1 MVREV
6 VARAARGRAARRT
19 IVPIELIKTPAPRNG
34 RERYVKPVRPPPAV
48 QEEIIPASIAH
59 GRFAVDNDSLLTDQE
74 GHEIIAA
81 YDRVADQAFNSDFP
95 SLSSNAPHPQS
106 NSQSTWAMPV
116 RPMGQAR
123 RPEQG
128 MGGPPP
134 SQARQQVQQQQ
145 DEFLSSSSQLPSS
158 QAGFRYGGQNPV
170 GRASQQE
177 GSADDF
183 PALRNAGG
191 EIGQDRGLQGGTYGL
206 SEFGGFSPTSLSP
219 HHSTTS

>member
-1 MVREV
+1 MAYERFALDDEPLSLKPLVPRPLTEYKV
-6 VARAARGRAARRT
+6 GENGATYAQGIVAAR
-19 IVPIELIKTPAPRNG
+19 
-34 RERYVKPVRPPPAV
+34 
-48 QEEIIPASIAH
+48 
-59 GRFAVDNDSLLTDQE
+59 DQK
-74 GHEIIAA
+74 IIAT
-81 YDRVADQAFNSDFP
+81 YDRNADPVFDSDFP

-116 RPMGQAR
+116 RPMGQVR

-128 MGGPPP
+128 VMGGPPP

-191 EIGQDRGLQGGTYGL
+191 EIGQDRGLQGGT
-206 SEFGGFSPTSLSP
+206 
-219 HHSTTS
+219 